1 MKVKNCNGKVM
12 LYIILAILILGIV
25 VGSSLAIYYAI
36 QEPIVQLNGDTNC
49 KIEVGNNYLK
59 ESGAIALKNNKDI
72 SDDLEIKSDV
82 DTNKVGNYKVHYL
95 IKGKEYATRSV
106 YVIDDV
112 PPTITLKVIKLQIYQ
127 LIKNMKNLDM
137 KQQIIMMEILLQMFK
152 LQKRILQSINTN

>member
-12 LYIILAILILGIV
+12 LYIILAILILGLV

-49 KIEVGNNYLK
+49 KIEVGNNYE

-112 PPTITLKVIKLQIYQ
+112 PPTITLKGNKIT
-127 LIKNMKNLDM
+127 NLSVN
-137 KQQIIMMEILLQMFK
+137 
-152 LQKRILQSINTN
+152 QKYSTCVPIN